1 MAAIDDSAPVF
12 ATRVGSGAMAMVEG
26 MGEAILNS
34 NLLDGKPQNCLQ
46 NGPETFAK
54 SSEAIT
60 NGIGHLKGETIWD
73 ANPVHKEAA
82 WLNGGVVGHGPRN
95 GDAPIEMQNG
105 GSGAAGWNGIANGQL
120 ESDESA
126 SESEQR
132 DTSVENRSQEPK
144 RDSGMVALNV
154 CSGKERENPTPSLTS
169 GSQDQDGIIESVIQ
183 CLDEKVRL
191 CSCCSRI
198 GTAYSMFCRACL
210 HEYS

>member
-60 NGIGHLKGETIWD
+60 NGIGHLKGDTIWD
-73 ANPVHKEAA
+73 ANPVRKEAA

-95 GDAPIEMQNG
+95 GDATHRDAKWRLG
-105 GSGAAGWNGIANGQL
+105 CSWL
-120 ESDESA
+120 EWYC
-126 SESEQR
+126 
-132 DTSVENRSQEPK
+132 K
-144 RDSGMVALNV
+144 RPV
-154 CSGKERENPTPSLTS
+154 GKRR
-169 GSQDQDGIIESVIQ
+169 
-183 CLDEKVRL
+183 KRVRK
-191 CSCCSRI
+191 
-198 GTAYSMFCRACL
+198 RAT
-210 HEYS
+210 